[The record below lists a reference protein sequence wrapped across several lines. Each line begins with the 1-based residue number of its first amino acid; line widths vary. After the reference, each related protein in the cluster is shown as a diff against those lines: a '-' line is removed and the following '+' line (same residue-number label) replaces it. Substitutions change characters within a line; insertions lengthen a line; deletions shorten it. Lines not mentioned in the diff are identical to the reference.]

1 MEVIEMPFSAD
12 FLDRLKDANRIDDIM
27 SNYVQIKRA
36 GSVSKCLCPFH
47 SEKTASCTIYP
58 DTQSFYCFGC
68 GAGGDVITFIMKIEN
83 LDYLEA
89 VKMLA
94 ERSGI
99 PLPEDSSRGYDIV
112 RKKQRL
118 YEINREAARFFFNN
132 LRSPNGKVGLKYLI
146 GRGLKPKTIQKYG
159 LGFAENKWT
168 SLKDYMLMK
177 GYHENELVE
186 ASLLG
191 RSQSGRTYD
200 FFKNRVMFPFFDLR
214 GNVIAFGGRTLDPDD
229 TRKYLNSRET
239 MVFKKNKT
247 LFSLNFAKES
257 AVKNNQLLLCEGNM
271 DVISMNQAGFEN
283 TVATCGTAITPEH
296 ARMMSQYCK
305 EVVICYDSDEAG
317 QKASKKAIDLLA
329 EVGLQTR
336 IIKMEGAKDPDEY
349 IKKFGATRFKL
360 LIDKSDN
367 AVEFELNKAKTGLD
381 IENSDIDRIEY
392 IKKSYDILSQVE
404 NDIDREVFIKSF
416 VRRMNIS
423 EETAFRE
430 VESRIKKRQNFGRR
444 KQWQQLYR
452 NTVSPSKD
460 LTPSASAFN
469 KQLKCEEGVLYYLY
483 QNPDQADFISDSLPA
498 ERFVTDV
505 NRRIYSSLLFKIK
518 NDLDFS
524 VSSFNS
530 EFSPDEMGNVAN
542 IFGRSREIPVDKQ
555 VLTDYIN
562 VLNSHNNINQQSVDD
577 MSDDQLLR
585 FTEQMRSEKS
595 K

>member
-1 MEVIEMPFSAD
+1 MEVIEMRLSAD
-12 FLDRLKDANRIDDIM
+12 FMDRLKDANRIDDIM
-27 SNYVQIKRA
+27 ANYVQIKRA

-99 PLPEDSSRGYDIV
+99 PLPEDSSKGDDTV

-146 GRGLKPKTIQKYG
+146 DRGLKPETIQKYG

-177 GYHENELVE
+177 GYYENELVE

-247 LFSLNFAKES
+247 LFSLNFAKDS
-257 AVKNNQLLLCEGNM
+257 AVKKKQLLLCEGNM

-336 IIKMEGAKDPDEY
+336 IIKMDGAKDPDEY

-367 AVEFELNKAKTGLD
+367 AVDFELNKAKTGLD

-392 IKKSYDILSQVE
+392 IKKSYDILSQIE

-416 VRRMNIS
+416 VKRMNIS

-430 VESRIKKRQNFGRR
+430 VENRIRKRQSFDRR

-452 NTVSPSKD
+452 NTVSPSND
-460 LTPSASAFN
+460 STPSASSFN

-483 QNPDQADFISDSLPA
+483 QNPEQADFISDALPA
-498 ERFVTDV
+498 ERFVTDI

-524 VSSFNS
+524 ISSFNS
-530 EFSPDEMGNVAN
+530 EFSPDEMGNIAN
-542 IFGRSREIPVDKQ
+542 IFGRRREIPVDKQ

-562 VLNSHNNINQQSVDD
+562 VLNSHNNINQQPVDE

-595 K
+595 

>member
-367 AVEFELNKAKTGLD
+367 AVDFELNKAKIGLD
-381 IENSDIDRIEY
+381 IVNSDIDRIEY

>member
-99 PLPEDSSRGYDIV
+99 PLPEDSSRGDDTV

-146 GRGLKPKTIQKYG
+146 GRGLKPDTIQKYG

-177 GYHENELVE
+177 GYYENELVE

-296 ARMMSQYCK
+296 ARIMSQYCK

-336 IIKMEGAKDPDEY
+336 IIKMDGAKDPDEY

-392 IKKSYDILSQVE
+392 IKKGYDILSQVE

-483 QNPDQADFISDSLPA
+483 QNPDQADFISDALPA

>member
-1 MEVIEMPFSAD
+1 MEVIKMPFSAD

-99 PLPEDSSRGYDIV
+99 PLPEDSSKGDDTV

-132 LRSPNGKVGLKYLI
+132 LRSPNGKIGLKYLI
-146 GRGLKPKTIQKYG
+146 DRGLKPETIQKYG
-159 LGFAENKWT
+159 IGFAENKWT
-168 SLKDYMLMK
+168 SLKDHMLMK
-177 GYHENELVE
+177 GYYENELVE

-257 AVKNNQLLLCEGNM
+257 AVKKKQLLLCEGNM

-336 IIKMEGAKDPDEY
+336 IIKMDGAKDPDEY

-367 AVEFELNKAKTGLD
+367 AVDFELNKAKIGLD

-392 IKKSYDILSQVE
+392 IKKSYDILSQIE

-416 VRRMNIS
+416 VKRMNIS

-430 VESRIKKRQNFGRR
+430 VENRIRKRQSFDRR
-444 KQWQQLYR
+444 KQWQRLYR
-452 NTVSPSKD
+452 NTVSPSND
-460 LTPSASAFN
+460 STPSASSFN

-483 QNPDQADFISDSLPA
+483 QNPEQADFISDALPA
-498 ERFVTDV
+498 ERFVTDI

-524 VSSFNS
+524 ISSFNS
-530 EFSPDEMGNVAN
+530 EFSPDEMGNIAN
-542 IFGRSREIPVDKQ
+542 IFGRRREIPVDKQ

>member
-1 MEVIEMPFSAD
+1 MEVIKMPFSAD

-99 PLPEDSSRGYDIV
+99 PLPEDSSRGDDTV

-146 GRGLKPKTIQKYG
+146 GRGLKPDTIQKYG

-177 GYHENELVE
+177 GYYENELVE

-296 ARMMSQYCK
+296 ARIMSQYCK

-336 IIKMEGAKDPDEY
+336 IIKMDGAKDPDEY

-392 IKKSYDILSQVE
+392 IKKGYDILSQVE

-585 FTEQMRSEKS
+585 FTEQMRNEKS

>member
-1 MEVIEMPFSAD
+1 MPFSAD

-99 PLPEDSSRGYDIV
+99 PLPEDSSKGDDTV

-146 GRGLKPKTIQKYG
+146 GRGLKPETIQKYG

-177 GYHENELVE
+177 GYYENELVE

-296 ARMMSQYCK
+296 ARIMSQYCK
-305 EVVICYDSDEAG
+305 EVIICYDSDEAG
-317 QKASKKAIDLLA
+317 QKASKKAIDLLS

-336 IIKMEGAKDPDEY
+336 IIKMDGAKDPDEY

-381 IENSDIDRIEY
+381 IENSDTDRIEY

-530 EFSPDEMGNVAN
+530 EFSTDEMGNVAN

>member
-1 MEVIEMPFSAD
+1 MEVIQMPFSAD
-12 FLDRLKDANRIDDIM
+12 FLDRLKDANRIDDVM

-47 SEKTASCTIYP
+47 SEKTASCTIYT

-99 PLPEDSSRGYDIV
+99 PLPEDSFSGDDTV

-132 LRSPNGKVGLKYLI
+132 LRSQNGKVGLKYLI
-146 GRGLKPKTIQKYG
+146 DRGLKPETIQKYG

-168 SLKDYMLMK
+168 SLKDHMLMK
-177 GYHENELVE
+177 GYYENELVE

-200 FFKNRVMFPFFDLR
+200 FFKNRVMFPFFDIR
-214 GNVIAFGGRTLDPDD
+214 GNVIAFGGRTLDPND

-257 AVKNNQLLLCEGNM
+257 AVKERRLLLCEGNM

-283 TVATCGTAITPEH
+283 TVATCGTAITSEH
-296 ARMMSQYCK
+296 ARLMSQYCK

-317 QKASKKAIDLLA
+317 QKASKKAIDLLN
-329 EVGLQTR
+329 EVGLNTR

-360 LIDKSDN
+360 LIDKSEN
-367 AVEFELNKAKTGLD
+367 AVEFEINKAKIGLD
-381 IENSDIDRIEY
+381 IENSDVDRIEY
-392 IKKSYDILSQVE
+392 IKKCYDILSQID

-416 VRRMNIS
+416 VKKMNIS

-430 VESRIKKRQNFGRR
+430 VESRIRKRQSSGRR
-444 KQWQQLYR
+444 KQWRQLYQ
-452 NTVSPSKD
+452 NTV
-460 LTPSASAFN
+460 TPSNETVPAASAFN
-469 KQLKCEEGVLYYLY
+469 KKVKCEEGILHYLY
-483 QNPDQADFISDSLPA
+483 QNPDQADFISGVLPA
-498 ERFVTDV
+498 ESFATDV
-505 NRRIYSSLLFKIK
+505 NRRIYLSLLFKIK
-518 NDLDFS
+518 NDLNFS
-524 VSSFNS
+524 ISSFNS

-542 IFGRSREIPVDKQ
+542 IFGRRREIPVDKQ

-562 VLNSHNNINQQSVDD
+562 VLNSHNNINQQSADE

-585 FTEQMRSEKS
+585 FTEKMRSEKS
-595 K
+595 

>member
-1 MEVIEMPFSAD
+1 MPFPVD
-12 FLDRLKDANRIDDIM
+12 FLERLKDANRIEDIM

-47 SEKTASCTIYP
+47 SEKTASCTIYS

-89 VKMLA
+89 VKLLA

-99 PLPEDSSRGYDIV
+99 PLPEDSSRGDDTI

-132 LRSPNGKVGLKYLI
+132 LRSQQGKVGLKYLI
-146 GRGLKPKTIQKYG
+146 SRGLEPKTIQKYG

-168 SLKDYMLMK
+168 SLKDHMLMK
-177 GYHENELVE
+177 GYYENELVE

-214 GNVIAFGGRTLDPDD
+214 GNVIAFGGRTLDPED

-239 MVFKKNKT
+239 IVFKKNKT

-257 AVKNNQLLLCEGNM
+257 AVKKKQLLLCEGNM

-296 ARMMSQYCK
+296 ARLMSQYCK

-317 QKASKKAIDLLA
+317 QKASKKAIDLLS
-329 EVGLQTR
+329 EVGLNTR

-367 AVEFELNKAKTGLD
+367 AVEFELNKAKVGLD
-381 IENSDIDRIEY
+381 IENSDVDRIEY
-392 IKKSYDILSQVE
+392 IKKCYDIFSLIE
-404 NDIDREVFIKSF
+404 NDIDREVYIKSF
-416 VRRMNIS
+416 VRKMNIS
-423 EETAFRE
+423 EDTAFRE
-430 VESRIKKRQNFGRR
+430 IESRIKKHKNSGLK
-444 KQWQQLYR
+444 KQWRQLYQ
-452 NTVSPSKD
+452 NTVSPAKES
-460 LTPSASAFN
+460 TPSTSAFN
-469 KQLKCEEGVLYYLY
+469 KQVKCEEGVLYYLY
-483 QNPDQADFISDSLPA
+483 QNPDQADFISGALSADS
-498 ERFVTDV
+498 FVTDV

-524 VSSFNS
+524 ISSFNG

-542 IFGRSREIPVDKQ
+542 IIGRRREIPVDKQ

-562 VLNSHNNINQQSVDD
+562 VLNSHNNINQRSFDE
-577 MSDDQLLR
+577 MSDDQLLK
-585 FTEQMRSEKS
+585 FTEQMRSEKT
-595 K
+595 

>member
-1 MEVIEMPFSAD
+1 MPLPVD
-12 FLDRLKDANRIDDIM
+12 FLERLKDTNRIDDVM
-27 SNYVQIKRA
+27 SGYVQIKRA

-47 SEKTASCTIYP
+47 SEKTASCTIYS

-83 LDYLEA
+83 LDYFEA
-89 VKMLA
+89 VKLLA

-99 PLPEDSSRGYDIV
+99 PLPEDSSRGNDIV

-146 GRGLKPKTIQKYG
+146 ERGLKPETIQKYG

-168 SLKDYMLMK
+168 SLKDHMLSK
-177 GYHENELVE
+177 GYFENELVE

-191 RSQSGRTYD
+191 RAQSGRTYD

-214 GNVIAFGGRTLDPDD
+214 GNVIAFGGRTLDPED

-257 AVKNNQLLLCEGNM
+257 SVKEKKLLLCEGNM

-296 ARMMSQYCK
+296 ARLMSQYCK

-329 EVGLQTR
+329 EVGLQTK
-336 IIKMEGAKDPDEY
+336 IINMVGAKDPDEY

-367 AVEFELNKAKTGLD
+367 AVEFEMNKAKIGLD
-381 IENSDIDRIEY
+381 IENSDTDRIEY
-392 IKKSYDILSQVE
+392 IKKCYDILSQVE
-404 NDIDREVFIKSF
+404 NDIDREVYIKSF
-416 VRRMNIS
+416 VKRMNIS
-423 EETAFRE
+423 EDNAFRE
-430 VESRIKKRQNFGRR
+430 VDTLIKKRKNSGRR
-444 KQWQQLYR
+444 KQWRQLYQ
-452 NTVSPSKD
+452 NTASPAKD
-460 LTPSASAFN
+460 ATPVVSAFN
-469 KQLKCEEGVLYYLY
+469 KEVKSEEGILYYLY
-483 QNPDQADFISDSLPA
+483 QNPDQADYISSMLPA
-498 ERFVTDV
+498 ESFVTDV
-505 NRRIYSSLLFKIK
+505 NKRIYLSLLFKIK

-524 VSSFNS
+524 LSSFGS

-542 IFGRSREIPVDKQ
+542 AIGRRREIPVDKQ
-555 VLTDYIN
+555 VLKDYIN
-562 VLNSHNNINQQSVDD
+562 VLNSHNNINQQSDD
-577 MSDDQLLR
+577 DTSDVELR
-585 FTEQMRSEKS
+585 KFTEKMRNEKS
-595 K
+595 

>member
-1 MEVIEMPFSAD
+1 MPFSAD
-12 FLDRLKDANRIDDIM
+12 FLERLKDANRIDDIM
-27 SNYVQIKRA
+27 SDYVQIKRA

-47 SEKTASCTIYP
+47 SEKTASCTIYT

-83 LDYLEA
+83 LDYYEA

-99 PLPEDSSRGYDIV
+99 PLPEDSSRGDDTV

-118 YEINREAARFFFNN
+118 YEINRETARFFFNN
-132 LRSPNGKVGLKYLI
+132 LRSPQGKVGLKYLI
-146 GRGLKPKTIQKYG
+146 DRGLKPETIQKYG

-168 SLKDYMLMK
+168 SLKDHMLTK
-177 GYHENELVE
+177 GYYENELVE

-191 RSQSGRTYD
+191 RSQNGRTYD

-229 TRKYLNSRET
+229 SRKYLNSRET
-239 MVFKKNKT
+239 IVFKKNRT

-257 AVKNNQLLLCEGNM
+257 ASKKKQLLLCEGNM

-283 TVATCGTAITPEH
+283 TVATCGTAITSDH
-296 ARMMSQYCK
+296 ARLMSQYCK

-317 QKASKKAIDLLA
+317 QKASKKAIDLLS
-329 EVGLQTR
+329 EVGLNTR

-367 AVEFELNKAKTGLD
+367 AVEFELNKAKIGLD
-381 IENSDIDRIEY
+381 IENSDVDRIEY
-392 IKKSYDILSQVE
+392 IKKCYDILSQIE
-404 NDIDREVFIKSF
+404 NNIDREIYIKSF
-416 VRRMNIS
+416 VKRMNIS

-430 VESRIKKRQNFGRR
+430 IETIIKRR
-444 KQWQQLYR
+444 KYSGRKKQWRQLYQ
-452 NTVSPSKD
+452 NTISPAKGE
-460 LTPSASAFN
+460 TNPTASVFT
-469 KQLKCEEGVLYYLY
+469 KEVKCEEGILYYLY
-483 QNPDQADFISDSLPA
+483 QNPDQADSISKDLPA
-498 ERFVTDV
+498 ESFVTDI

-524 VSSFNS
+524 LSSFNS
-530 EFSPDEMGNVAN
+530 EFSADEMGNVAN
-542 IFGRSREIPVDKQ
+542 IIGRRREIPVDKQ

-562 VLNSHNNINQQSVDD
+562 VLNSHNNISQHSADE
-577 MSDDQLLR
+577 MSDDQLIR
-585 FTEQMRSEKS
+585 FTEKMRNEKT
-595 K
+595 

>member
-99 PLPEDSSRGYDIV
+99 PLPEDSSKGDDTV

-146 GRGLKPKTIQKYG
+146 GRGLKPETIQKYG

-336 IIKMEGAKDPDEY
+336 IIKMDGAKDPDEY

-367 AVEFELNKAKTGLD
+367 AVDFELNKAKTGLD
-381 IENSDIDRIEY
+381 IENSDTDRIEY

-483 QNPDQADFISDSLPA
+483 QNPDQADFISDSLPD

>member
-1 MEVIEMPFSAD
+1 MPLPVD
-12 FLDRLKDANRIDDIM
+12 FLDRLRDANRIDDIM

-36 GSVSKCLCPFH
+36 GSISKCLCPFH
-47 SEKTASCTIYP
+47 SEKTASCTIYS

-68 GAGGDVITFIMKIEN
+68 GAGGDVINFIMKIEN
-83 LDYLEA
+83 LDYYEA
-89 VKMLA
+89 VKFLA

-99 PLPEDSSRGYDIV
+99 PLPEDSSRGDDTV

-118 YEINREAARFFFNN
+118 YEMNREAARFFFEN
-132 LRSPNGKVGLKYLI
+132 LRSPNGKIGLKYLI
-146 GRGLKPKTIQKYG
+146 ERGLKPETIQKYG

-168 SLKDYMLMK
+168 SLKDHMLMK
-177 GYHENELVE
+177 GYYENELVD

-191 RSQSGRTYD
+191 RSKSGRTYD
-200 FFKNRVMFPFFDLR
+200 FFKNRVMFPFIDLR
-214 GNVIAFGGRTLDPDD
+214 GNVIAFGGRTLDPEG
-229 TRKYLNSRET
+229 TIKYLNSRET
-239 MVFKKNKT
+239 IVFKKNKT

-257 AVKNNQLLLCEGNM
+257 AIKEKRLLLCEGNM

-283 TVATCGTAITPEH
+283 TVATCGTSITPDH
-296 ARMMSQYCK
+296 ARLMSQYCK
-305 EVVICYDSDEAG
+305 EVVICYDSDQAG

-367 AVEFELNKAKTGLD
+367 AVEFELNKAKDGLD

-392 IKKSYDILSQVE
+392 IKKCYDIFSQIE
-404 NDIDREVFIKSF
+404 NDIDREVFLKSF

-430 VESRIKKRQNFGRR
+430 VESRIKKRQSFDKRNRWR
-444 KQWQQLYR
+444 QLYH
-452 NTVSPSKD
+452 NTASPEKNA
-460 LTPSASAFN
+460 TPVASAFN
-469 KQLKCEEGVLYYLY
+469 KQVKCEEGILYYLY
-483 QNPDQADFISDSLPA
+483 QNPDQADYISSILPSDS
-498 ERFVTDV
+498 FVTDV
-505 NRRIYSSLLFKIK
+505 NKRIYSSLLFKIK

-524 VSSFNS
+524 VSSFNG

-542 IFGRSREIPVDKQ
+542 VIGRSREIPVDKQ

-562 VLNSHNNINQQSVDD
+562 VLNSHNNINQQSADN
-577 MSDDQLLR
+577 MSDDELLK
-585 FTEQMRSEKS
+585 FTEHLRNQKS
-595 K
+595 

>member
-1 MEVIEMPFSAD
+1 MEVIEMRLSAD
-12 FLDRLKDANRIDDIM
+12 FMDRLKDANRIDDIM

-99 PLPEDSSRGYDIV
+99 PLPEDSSKGDDTV

-146 GRGLKPKTIQKYG
+146 DRGLKPETIQKYG

-177 GYHENELVE
+177 GYYENELVE

-247 LFSLNFAKES
+247 LFSLNFAKDS
-257 AVKNNQLLLCEGNM
+257 AVKKKQLLLCEGNM

-336 IIKMEGAKDPDEY
+336 IIKMDGAKDPDEY

-367 AVEFELNKAKTGLD
+367 AVDFELNKAKTGLD
-381 IENSDIDRIEY
+381 IENSDVDRIEY
-392 IKKSYDILSQVE
+392 IKKSYDILSQIE

-416 VRRMNIS
+416 VKRMNIS

-430 VESRIKKRQNFGRR
+430 VENRIRKRQSFDRR
-444 KQWQQLYR
+444 KQWQRLYR
-452 NTVSPSKD
+452 NTVSPSND
-460 LTPSASAFN
+460 STPSASSFN

-483 QNPDQADFISDSLPA
+483 QNPEQADFISDALPA
-498 ERFVTDV
+498 ERFVTDI

-524 VSSFNS
+524 ISSFNS
-530 EFSPDEMGNVAN
+530 EFSPDEMGNIAN
-542 IFGRSREIPVDKQ
+542 IFGRRREIPVDKQ

-562 VLNSHNNINQQSVDD
+562 VLNSHNNINQQPVDE

-595 K
+595 

>member
-1 MEVIEMPFSAD
+1 MEVIEMRLSAD
-12 FLDRLKDANRIDDIM
+12 FMDRLKDANRIDDIM

-99 PLPEDSSRGYDIV
+99 PLPEDSSKGDDTV

-146 GRGLKPKTIQKYG
+146 DRGLKPETIQKYG

-177 GYHENELVE
+177 GYYENELVE

-247 LFSLNFAKES
+247 LFSLNFAKDS
-257 AVKNNQLLLCEGNM
+257 AVKKKQLLLCEGNM

-305 EVVICYDSDEAG
+305 EVVICYDSDQAG

-336 IIKMEGAKDPDEY
+336 IIKMDGAKDPDEY

-367 AVEFELNKAKTGLD
+367 AVDFELNKAKTGLD

-392 IKKSYDILSQVE
+392 IKKSYDILSQIE

-416 VRRMNIS
+416 VKRMNIS

-430 VESRIKKRQNFGRR
+430 VENRIRKRQSFDRR
-444 KQWQQLYR
+444 KQWQRLYR
-452 NTVSPSKD
+452 NTVSPSND
-460 LTPSASAFN
+460 STPSASSFN

-483 QNPDQADFISDSLPA
+483 QNPEQADFISDALPA
-498 ERFVTDV
+498 ERFVTDI

-524 VSSFNS
+524 ISSFNS
-530 EFSPDEMGNVAN
+530 EFSPDEMGNIAN
-542 IFGRSREIPVDKQ
+542 IFGRRREIPVDKQ

-562 VLNSHNNINQQSVDD
+562 VLNSHNNINQQSVDE

-585 FTEQMRSEKS
+585 FTEQMRSKKS
-595 K
+595 

>member
-1 MEVIEMPFSAD
+1 MPFPVD
-12 FLDRLKDANRIDDIM
+12 FLERLKDANRIEDIM

-47 SEKTASCTIYP
+47 SEKTASCTIYS

-83 LDYLEA
+83 LDYFEA

-99 PLPEDSSRGYDIV
+99 PLPEDSSRGDDTV
-112 RKKQRL
+112 RKKQKL
-118 YEINREAARFFFNN
+118 YEMNREAARFFFNN
-132 LRSPNGKVGLKYLI
+132 LRSPQGRVGLKYLI
-146 GRGLKPKTIQKYG
+146 NRGLKPETIQKYG

-168 SLKDYMLMK
+168 SLKEHMLTK
-177 GYHENELVE
+177 GFLENELVE

-229 TRKYLNSRET
+229 NRKYLNSRET
-239 MVFKKNKT
+239 IVFKKNKT

-257 AVKNNQLLLCEGNM
+257 ALKKKQLLLCEGNM

-283 TVATCGTAITPEH
+283 TVATCGTAITQEH
-296 ARMMSQYCK
+296 ARLMSQYCK
-305 EVVICYDSDEAG
+305 EVVICYDSDAAG
-317 QKASKKAIDLLA
+317 QKASKKAIDLLS
-329 EVGLQTR
+329 EVGLQTK

-360 LIDKSDN
+360 LIDKSDS
-367 AVEFELNKAKTGLD
+367 AVEFELNKAKAGLD

-392 IKKSYDILSQVE
+392 IKKCYDIFSQIE
-404 NDIDREVFIKSF
+404 NDIDREVFIKSY
-416 VRRMNIS
+416 VKRMNIS
-423 EETAFRE
+423 EDNAFRE
-430 VESRIKKRQNFGRR
+430 VESRIKMRQSSGRR
-444 KQWQQLYR
+444 KQWRQLYQ
-452 NTVSPSKD
+452 NTVSPAMD
-460 LTPSASAFN
+460 LTPASTAFN
-469 KQLKCEEGVLYYLY
+469 KEVKCEEGVLYYLY
-483 QNPDQADFISDSLPA
+483 QNPDEADFISRILPA
-498 ERFVTDV
+498 ESFVTDI
-505 NRRIYSSLLFKIK
+505 NRRIYLSLLFKIK

-542 IFGRSREIPVDKQ
+542 IIGRRREIPVDKQ

-562 VLNSHNNINQQSVDD
+562 VLNSHNNINQQSANE
-577 MSDDQLLR
+577 MSDDQLLK
-585 FTEQMRSEKS
+585 FTEKMRNEKS
-595 K
+595 

>member
-1 MEVIEMPFSAD
+1 MEVIEMRLSAD
-12 FLDRLKDANRIDDIM
+12 FMDRLKDANRIDDIM

-99 PLPEDSSRGYDIV
+99 PLPEDSSKGDDTV

-146 GRGLKPKTIQKYG
+146 DRGLKPETIQKYG

-177 GYHENELVE
+177 GYYENELVE

-247 LFSLNFAKES
+247 LFSLNFAKDS
-257 AVKNNQLLLCEGNM
+257 AVKKKQLLLCEGNM

-336 IIKMEGAKDPDEY
+336 IIKMDGAKDPDEY

-367 AVEFELNKAKTGLD
+367 AVDFELNKAKIGLD

-392 IKKSYDILSQVE
+392 IKKSYDILSQIE
-404 NDIDREVFIKSF
+404 NDINREVFIKSF
-416 VRRMNIS
+416 VKRMNIS

-430 VESRIKKRQNFGRR
+430 VENRIRKRQSFGRR

-452 NTVSPSKD
+452 NTVSPSND
-460 LTPSASAFN
+460 STPLASSFN

-483 QNPDQADFISDSLPA
+483 QNPEQADFISDALPA
-498 ERFVTDV
+498 ERFITDI

-524 VSSFNS
+524 ISSFNS
-530 EFSPDEMGNVAN
+530 EFSPDEMGNIAN
-542 IFGRSREIPVDKQ
+542 IFGRRREIPVDKQ

-562 VLNSHNNINQQSVDD
+562 VLNSHNNINQQSVDE

-585 FTEQMRSEKS
+585 FTEQMRSKKS
-595 K
+595 

>member
-1 MEVIEMPFSAD
+1 MPFSAD
-12 FLDRLKDANRIDDIM
+12 FLDRLKDANRIDDVM

-47 SEKTASCTIYP
+47 SEKTASCTIYT

-99 PLPEDSSRGYDIV
+99 PLPEDSSRGDDTV

-146 GRGLKPKTIQKYG
+146 DRGLKPETIQKYG

-168 SLKDYMLMK
+168 SLKDHMLMK
-177 GYHENELVE
+177 GYYENELVE

-214 GNVIAFGGRTLDPDD
+214 GNVIAFGGRTLDPND

-257 AVKNNQLLLCEGNM
+257 AVKERRLLLCEGNM

-283 TVATCGTAITPEH
+283 TVATCGTAITSEH

-305 EVVICYDSDEAG
+305 EVIICYDSDEAG
-317 QKASKKAIDLLA
+317 QKASKKAIDLLS
-329 EVGLQTR
+329 EVGLNTR

-367 AVEFELNKAKTGLD
+367 AVEFELNKAKSGLD
-381 IENSDIDRIEY
+381 IENSDVDRIEY
-392 IKKSYDILSQVE
+392 IKKCYDIFAQIE
-404 NDIDREVFIKSF
+404 NDIDREVFVKSF
-416 VRRMNIS
+416 VKRMNIS

-430 VESRIKKRQNFGRR
+430 VESRIKKRKSFDRR
-444 KQWQQLYR
+444 KQWQQLYK
-452 NTVSPSKD
+452 NTVTPAKD
-460 LTPSASAFN
+460 LTPAASAFN
-469 KQLKCEEGVLYYLY
+469 KQLKCEEGILYYLY
-483 QNPDQADFISDSLPA
+483 QNPNQADFISGVLPVESFA
-498 ERFVTDV
+498 TDV

-524 VSSFNS
+524 ISSFNS

-542 IFGRSREIPVDKQ
+542 IFGKRREIPVDKQ

-562 VLNSHNNINQQSVDD
+562 VLNSHNNINQQPADE
-577 MSDDQLLR
+577 MSDDQLLK
-585 FTEQMRSEKS
+585 FTEQMRSKKS
-595 K
+595 

>member
-1 MEVIEMPFSAD
+1 MRLSAD
-12 FLDRLKDANRIDDIM
+12 FMDRLKDANRIDDIM

-99 PLPEDSSRGYDIV
+99 PLPEDSSKGDDTV

-146 GRGLKPKTIQKYG
+146 DRGLKPETIQKYG

-177 GYHENELVE
+177 GYYENELVE

-247 LFSLNFAKES
+247 LFSLNFAKDS
-257 AVKNNQLLLCEGNM
+257 AVKKKQLLLCEGNM

-305 EVVICYDSDEAG
+305 EVVICYDSDQAG

-336 IIKMEGAKDPDEY
+336 IIKMDGAKDPDEY

-367 AVEFELNKAKTGLD
+367 AVDFELNKAKTGLD

-392 IKKSYDILSQVE
+392 IKKSYDILSQIE

-416 VRRMNIS
+416 VKRMNIS

-430 VESRIKKRQNFGRR
+430 VENRIRKRQSFDRR
-444 KQWQQLYR
+444 KQWQRLYR
-452 NTVSPSKD
+452 NTVSPSND
-460 LTPSASAFN
+460 STPSASSFN

-483 QNPDQADFISDSLPA
+483 QNPEQADFISDALPA
-498 ERFVTDV
+498 ERFVTDI

-524 VSSFNS
+524 ISSFNS
-530 EFSPDEMGNVAN
+530 EFSPDEMGNIAN
-542 IFGRSREIPVDKQ
+542 IFGRRREIPVDKQ

-562 VLNSHNNINQQSVDD
+562 VLNSHNNINQQSVDE

-585 FTEQMRSEKS
+585 FTEQMRSKKS
-595 K
+595 

>member
-1 MEVIEMPFSAD
+1 MPFPAD
-12 FLDRLKDANRIDDIM
+12 FLERLKDANRIDDIM
-27 SNYVQIKRA
+27 SDYVQIKRA

-47 SEKTASCTIYP
+47 SEKTASCTIYT

-83 LDYLEA
+83 LDYYEA
-89 VKMLA
+89 IKLLA

-99 PLPEDSSRGYDIV
+99 PLPEDSSRGDDTV

-118 YEINREAARFFFNN
+118 YEMNREAARFFFNN
-132 LRSPNGKVGLKYLI
+132 LRSPQGKIGLKYLI
-146 GRGLKPKTIQKYG
+146 DRGLKPETIQKYG

-168 SLKDYMLMK
+168 SLKDHMLMK
-177 GYHENELVE
+177 GYYENELVE

-214 GNVIAFGGRTLDPDD
+214 GNVIAFGGRTLDPED

-239 MVFKKNKT
+239 IVFKKNRT

-257 AVKNNQLLLCEGNM
+257 ASKKRQLLLCEGNM

-283 TVATCGTAITPEH
+283 TVATCGTAITSEH
-296 ARMMSQYCK
+296 ARLMSQYCK

-317 QKASKKAIDLLA
+317 QKASKKAIDLLS
-329 EVGLQTR
+329 EVGLNTR

-367 AVEFELNKAKTGLD
+367 AVEFELNKAKIGLD
-381 IENSDIDRIEY
+381 IENSDVDRIEY
-392 IKKSYDILSQVE
+392 IKKCYDILSQVE
-404 NDIDREVFIKSF
+404 NDIDREVYIKSF
-416 VRRMNIS
+416 VKRLNIS

-430 VESRIKKRQNFGRR
+430 VDTIIKKRKYSGRR
-444 KQWQQLYR
+444 KQWRQLYQ
-452 NTVSPSKD
+452 NTVSPAKVET
-460 LTPSASAFN
+460 TPAASAFN
-469 KQLKCEEGVLYYLY
+469 KEVKCEEGILYYLY
-483 QNPDQADFISDSLPA
+483 QNPDQADFISGVLPA
-498 ERFVTDV
+498 ENFVTDV
-505 NRRIYSSLLFKIK
+505 NRRIYLSLLFKIK

-524 VSSFNS
+524 LSSFNS
-530 EFSPDEMGNVAN
+530 EFSADEMGNVAN
-542 IFGRSREIPVDKQ
+542 IIGRRREIPVDKQ

-562 VLNSHNNINQQSVDD
+562 VLNSHNNINQQSAGE

-585 FTEQMRSEKS
+585 FTEKMRNEKT
-595 K
+595 

>member
-1 MEVIEMPFSAD
+1 MEVIKMPFSAD

-99 PLPEDSSRGYDIV
+99 PLPEDSSRGDDTV

-146 GRGLKPKTIQKYG
+146 GRGLKPDTIQKYG

-177 GYHENELVE
+177 GYYENELVE

-296 ARMMSQYCK
+296 ARIMSQYCK
-305 EVVICYDSDEAG
+305 EVVICYDSDE
-317 QKASKKAIDLLA
+317 ASKKAIDLLA

-336 IIKMEGAKDPDEY
+336 IIKMDGAKDPDEY

-392 IKKSYDILSQVE
+392 IKKGYDILSQVE

-585 FTEQMRSEKS
+585 FTEQMRNEKS

>member
-1 MEVIEMPFSAD
+1 MPFSAD
-12 FLDRLKDANRIDDIM
+12 FLERLKDANRIDDIM
-27 SNYVQIKRA
+27 SDYVQIKRA

-47 SEKTASCTIYP
+47 SEKTASCTIYT

-83 LDYLEA
+83 LDYYEA

-99 PLPEDSSRGYDIV
+99 PLPEDSSRGDDTV

-132 LRSPNGKVGLKYLI
+132 LRSPQGKVGLKYLI
-146 GRGLKPKTIQKYG
+146 DRGLKPETIQKYG

-168 SLKDYMLMK
+168 SLKDHMLTK
-177 GYHENELVE
+177 GYYENELVE

-191 RSQSGRTYD
+191 RSQNGRTYD

-229 TRKYLNSRET
+229 SRKYLNSRET
-239 MVFKKNKT
+239 IVFKKNRT

-257 AVKNNQLLLCEGNM
+257 ASKKKQLLLCEGNM

-283 TVATCGTAITPEH
+283 TVATCGTAITSDH
-296 ARMMSQYCK
+296 ARLMSQYCK

-317 QKASKKAIDLLA
+317 QKASKKAIDLLS
-329 EVGLQTR
+329 EVGLNTR

-367 AVEFELNKAKTGLD
+367 AVEFELNKAKIGLD
-381 IENSDIDRIEY
+381 IENSDVDRIEY
-392 IKKSYDILSQVE
+392 IKKCYDILSQIE
-404 NDIDREVFIKSF
+404 NNIDREIYIKSF
-416 VRRMNIS
+416 VKRMNIS

-430 VESRIKKRQNFGRR
+430 IETIIKRR
-444 KQWQQLYR
+444 KYSGRKKQWRQLYQ
-452 NTVSPSKD
+452 NTISPAKGK
-460 LTPSASAFN
+460 TNPTASVFT
-469 KQLKCEEGVLYYLY
+469 KEVKCEEGILYYLY
-483 QNPDQADFISDSLPA
+483 QNPDQADSISKDLPA
-498 ERFVTDV
+498 ESFVTDV

-524 VSSFNS
+524 LSSFNS
-530 EFSPDEMGNVAN
+530 EFSADEMGNVAN
-542 IFGRSREIPVDKQ
+542 IIGRRREIPVDKQ

-562 VLNSHNNINQQSVDD
+562 VLNSHNNISQHSADE
-577 MSDDQLLR
+577 MSDDQLIR
-585 FTEQMRSEKS
+585 FTEKMRNEKT
-595 K
+595 

>member
-1 MEVIEMPFSAD
+1 MEVIKMPFSAD

-99 PLPEDSSRGYDIV
+99 PLPEDSSRGDDTV

-146 GRGLKPKTIQKYG
+146 GRGLKPETIQKYG

-177 GYHENELVE
+177 GYYENELVE

-296 ARMMSQYCK
+296 ARIMSQYCK

-336 IIKMEGAKDPDEY
+336 IIKMDGAKDPDEY

-483 QNPDQADFISDSLPA
+483 QNPDQADFISDALPA

>member
-27 SNYVQIKRA
+27 SNYVQIKRT

-99 PLPEDSSRGYDIV
+99 PLPEDSSRGDDTV

-146 GRGLKPKTIQKYG
+146 GRGLKPETIQKYG

-257 AVKNNQLLLCEGNM
+257 AVKKKQLLLCEGNM

-296 ARMMSQYCK
+296 ARIMSQYCK

-336 IIKMEGAKDPDEY
+336 IIKMDGAKDPDEY

-416 VRRMNIS
+416 VRQMNIS

-483 QNPDQADFISDSLPA
+483 QNPEQADFVSDALPA

>member
-1 MEVIEMPFSAD
+1 MPFPSD
-12 FLDRLKDANRIDDIM
+12 FLERLKDANRIDDIM
-27 SNYVQIKRA
+27 SNYVQLKRA

-47 SEKTASCTIYP
+47 SEKTASCTIYT

-83 LDYLEA
+83 LDYYEA

-99 PLPEDSSRGYDIV
+99 PLPEDSSRGDDTV

-132 LRSPNGKVGLKYLI
+132 IRSPQGKVGLKYLVD
-146 GRGLKPKTIQKYG
+146 RGLKPETIQKYG

-168 SLKDYMLMK
+168 SLKDHMLAK
-177 GYHENELVE
+177 GYMENELVD

-229 TRKYLNSRET
+229 SRKYLNSRET
-239 MVFKKNKT
+239 IVFKKNRT

-257 AVKNNQLLLCEGNM
+257 ASKKKQLLLCEGNM

-283 TVATCGTAITPEH
+283 TVATCGTAITSEH
-296 ARMMSQYCK
+296 ARLMSQYCK

-317 QKASKKAIDLLA
+317 QKASKKAIDLLS
-329 EVGLQTR
+329 EVGLNTR

-367 AVEFELNKAKTGLD
+367 AVEFELNKAKSGLD
-381 IENSDIDRIEY
+381 IENSDVDRIEY
-392 IKKSYDILSQVE
+392 IKKCYDILSQVE
-404 NDIDREVFIKSF
+404 NDIDREIYIKSF
-416 VRRMNIS
+416 VKRMNIS
-423 EETAFRE
+423 EDTAFRE
-430 VESRIKKRQNFGRR
+430 VETIIKRR
-444 KQWQQLYR
+444 KYSGRKKQWRQLYQ
-452 NTVSPSKD
+452 NTISPEKGK
-460 LTPSASAFN
+460 TNPTASVFN
-469 KQLKCEEGVLYYLY
+469 KEVKCEEGILYYLY
-483 QNPDQADFISDSLPA
+483 QNPEQANFISNALPA
-498 ERFVTDV
+498 ENFVTDI

-524 VSSFNS
+524 LSSFNS
-530 EFSPDEMGNVAN
+530 EFSADEMGNVAN
-542 IFGRSREIPVDKQ
+542 IIGRRREIPVDKQ

-562 VLNSHNNINQQSVDD
+562 VLNSHNNINQNSADE

-585 FTEQMRSEKS
+585 FTEKLRNEKT
-595 K
+595 

>member
-1 MEVIEMPFSAD
+1 MPFPAD
-12 FLDRLKDANRIDDIM
+12 FLERLKDANRIDDIM
-27 SNYVQIKRA
+27 SDYVQIKRA

-47 SEKTASCTIYP
+47 SEKTASCTIYT
-58 DTQSFYCFGC
+58 DTQSFYCFCC

-83 LDYLEA
+83 LDYYEA
-89 VKMLA
+89 IKLLA

-99 PLPEDSSRGYDIV
+99 PLPEDSSRGDDTV

-118 YEINREAARFFFNN
+118 YEMNREAARFFFNN
-132 LRSPNGKVGLKYLI
+132 LRSPQGKIGLKYLI
-146 GRGLKPKTIQKYG
+146 DRGLKPETIQKYG

-168 SLKDYMLMK
+168 SLKDHMLMK
-177 GYHENELVE
+177 GYYENELVE

-214 GNVIAFGGRTLDPDD
+214 GNVIAFGGRTLDPED

-239 MVFKKNKT
+239 IVFKKNRT

-257 AVKNNQLLLCEGNM
+257 ASKKRQLLLCEGNM

-283 TVATCGTAITPEH
+283 TVATCGTAITSEH
-296 ARMMSQYCK
+296 ARLMSQYCK

-317 QKASKKAIDLLA
+317 QKASKKAIDLLS
-329 EVGLQTR
+329 EVGLNTR

-367 AVEFELNKAKTGLD
+367 AVEFELNKAKIGLD
-381 IENSDIDRIEY
+381 IENSDVDRIEY
-392 IKKSYDILSQVE
+392 IKKCYDILSQVE
-404 NDIDREVFIKSF
+404 NDIDREVYIKSF
-416 VRRMNIS
+416 VKRLNIS

-430 VESRIKKRQNFGRR
+430 VDTIIKKRKYSGRR
-444 KQWQQLYR
+444 KQWRQLYQ
-452 NTVSPSKD
+452 NTVSPAKVET
-460 LTPSASAFN
+460 TPAASAFN
-469 KQLKCEEGVLYYLY
+469 KEVKCEEGILYYLY
-483 QNPDQADFISDSLPA
+483 QNPDQADFISGVLPA
-498 ERFVTDV
+498 ENFVTDV
-505 NRRIYSSLLFKIK
+505 NRRIYLSLLFKIK

-524 VSSFNS
+524 LSSFNS
-530 EFSPDEMGNVAN
+530 EFSADEMGNVAN
-542 IFGRSREIPVDKQ
+542 IIGRRREIPVDKQ

-562 VLNSHNNINQQSVDD
+562 VLNSHNNINQQSAGE

-585 FTEQMRSEKS
+585 FTEKMRNEKT
-595 K
+595 

>member
-1 MEVIEMPFSAD
+1 MEVIEMRLSAD
-12 FLDRLKDANRIDDIM
+12 FMDRLKDANRIDDIM

-99 PLPEDSSRGYDIV
+99 PLPEDSSKGDDTV

-146 GRGLKPKTIQKYG
+146 DRGLKPETIQKYG

-168 SLKDYMLMK
+168 SLKDHMLMK
-177 GYHENELVE
+177 GYYENELVE

-247 LFSLNFAKES
+247 LFSLNFAKDS
-257 AVKNNQLLLCEGNM
+257 AVKKKQLLLCEGNM

-336 IIKMEGAKDPDEY
+336 IIKMDGAKDPDEY

-367 AVEFELNKAKTGLD
+367 AVDFELNKAKTGLD

-392 IKKSYDILSQVE
+392 IKKSYDILSQIE

-416 VRRMNIS
+416 VKRMNIS

-430 VESRIKKRQNFGRR
+430 VENRIRKRQSFDRR
-444 KQWQQLYR
+444 KQWQRLYR
-452 NTVSPSKD
+452 NTVSPSNNS
-460 LTPSASAFN
+460 TPSASSFN

-483 QNPDQADFISDSLPA
+483 QNPDQADFVSDALPV
-498 ERFVTDV
+498 ERFVTDI

-524 VSSFNS
+524 ISSFNS
-530 EFSPDEMGNVAN
+530 EFSPDEMGNIAN
-542 IFGRSREIPVDKQ
+542 IFGRRREIPVDKQ

-562 VLNSHNNINQQSVDD
+562 VLNSHNNINQQSINE

-595 K
+595 

>member
-1 MEVIEMPFSAD
+1 MPFPVD
-12 FLDRLKDANRIDDIM
+12 FLERLKDANRIEDIM

-47 SEKTASCTIYP
+47 SEKTASCTIYS

-83 LDYLEA
+83 LDYFEA

-99 PLPEDSSRGYDIV
+99 PLPEDSSRGDDTV

-118 YEINREAARFFFNN
+118 YEMNREAARFFFNN
-132 LRSPNGKVGLKYLI
+132 LRSPQGRVGLKYLI
-146 GRGLKPKTIQKYG
+146 NRGLKPETIQKYG

-168 SLKDYMLMK
+168 SLKEHMLTK
-177 GYHENELVE
+177 GFLENELVE

-229 TRKYLNSRET
+229 NRKYLNSRET
-239 MVFKKNKT
+239 IVFKKNKT

-257 AVKNNQLLLCEGNM
+257 ALKKKQLLLCEGNM

-283 TVATCGTAITPEH
+283 TVATCGTAITQEH
-296 ARMMSQYCK
+296 ARLMSQYCK
-305 EVVICYDSDEAG
+305 EVVICYDSDAAG
-317 QKASKKAIDLLA
+317 QKASKKAIDLLS
-329 EVGLQTR
+329 EVGLQTK

-360 LIDKSDN
+360 LIDKSDS
-367 AVEFELNKAKTGLD
+367 AVEFELNKAKAGLD

-392 IKKSYDILSQVE
+392 IKKCYDIFSQIE
-404 NDIDREVFIKSF
+404 NDIDREVFIKSY
-416 VRRMNIS
+416 VKRMNIS
-423 EETAFRE
+423 EDNAFRE
-430 VESRIKKRQNFGRR
+430 VESRIKRRQSSGRR
-444 KQWQQLYR
+444 KQWRQLYQ
-452 NTVSPSKD
+452 NTVSPAMD
-460 LTPSASAFN
+460 LTPVSTAFN
-469 KQLKCEEGVLYYLY
+469 KEVKCEEGVLYYLY
-483 QNPDQADFISDSLPA
+483 QNPDEADFISRILPA
-498 ERFVTDV
+498 ESFVTDI
-505 NRRIYSSLLFKIK
+505 NRRIYLSLLFKIK

-542 IFGRSREIPVDKQ
+542 IIGRRREIPVDKQ

-562 VLNSHNNINQQSVDD
+562 VLNSHNNINQQSANE
-577 MSDDQLLR
+577 MSDDQLLK
-585 FTEQMRSEKS
+585 FTEKMRNEKS
-595 K
+595 

>member
-1 MEVIEMPFSAD
+1 MEVMQMPFSAD
-12 FLDRLKDANRIDDIM
+12 FLDRLKDANRIDDVM

-47 SEKTASCTIYP
+47 SEKTASCTIYT

-99 PLPEDSSRGYDIV
+99 PLPEDSSRGDDTV

-146 GRGLKPKTIQKYG
+146 DRGLKPETIQKYG

-168 SLKDYMLMK
+168 SLKDHMLMK
-177 GYHENELVE
+177 GYYENELVE

-214 GNVIAFGGRTLDPDD
+214 GNVIAFGGRTLDPND

-257 AVKNNQLLLCEGNM
+257 AVKERRLLLCEGNM

-283 TVATCGTAITPEH
+283 TVATCGTAITSEH

-305 EVVICYDSDEAG
+305 EVIICYDSDEAG

-329 EVGLQTR
+329 EVGLNTR

-367 AVEFELNKAKTGLD
+367 AVEFELNKAKSGLD
-381 IENSDIDRIEY
+381 IENSDVDRIEY
-392 IKKSYDILSQVE
+392 IKKCYDIFAQIE
-404 NDIDREVFIKSF
+404 NDIDREVFVKSF
-416 VRRMNIS
+416 VKRMNIS

-430 VESRIKKRQNFGRR
+430 VESRIRKRKSFDRR
-444 KQWQQLYR
+444 KQWQQLYK
-452 NTVSPSKD
+452 NTVTPAKD
-460 LTPSASAFN
+460 LTPAASAFN
-469 KQLKCEEGVLYYLY
+469 KQLKCEEGILYYLY
-483 QNPDQADFISDSLPA
+483 QNPNQADFISGVLPVESFA
-498 ERFVTDV
+498 TDV

-524 VSSFNS
+524 ISSFNS

-542 IFGRSREIPVDKQ
+542 IFGRRREIPVDKQ

-562 VLNSHNNINQQSVDD
+562 VLNSHNNINQQPADE
-577 MSDDQLLR
+577 MSDDQLLK
-585 FTEQMRSEKS
+585 FTEQMRSKKS
-595 K
+595 

>member
-1 MEVIEMPFSAD
+1 MPFPVD

-47 SEKTASCTIYP
+47 SEKTASCTIYS

-83 LDYLEA
+83 LDYFEA
-89 VKMLA
+89 IKLLA

-99 PLPEDSSRGYDIV
+99 PLPEDSSRGDDVV

-118 YEINREAARFFFNN
+118 YEINREAARFFFEN
-132 LRSPNGKVGLKYLI
+132 LRSANGKVGLKYLI
-146 GRGLKPKTIQKYG
+146 DRGLKPETIQKYG

-168 SLKDYMLMK
+168 SLKDHMLMK

-214 GNVIAFGGRTLDPDD
+214 GNVIAFGGRTLDPED

-257 AVKNNQLLLCEGNM
+257 AVKERQLLLCEGNM

-296 ARMMSQYCK
+296 ARLMSQYCK
-305 EVVICYDSDEAG
+305 EVVICYDSDQAG

-329 EVGLQTR
+329 EVGLQTK
-336 IIKMEGAKDPDEY
+336 IIKMKGAKDPDEY

-367 AVEFELNKAKTGLD
+367 AVEFELNKAKDGLD

-392 IKKSYDILSQVE
+392 IKKCYDIFSQIE
-404 NDIDREVFIKSF
+404 GDIDREVFLKSF
-416 VRRMNIS
+416 VRKMNIS
-423 EETAFRE
+423 EDIALRE
-430 VESRIKKRQNFGRR
+430 VESRIKKRQNLGRR
-444 KQWQQLYR
+444 KQWRQLYQ
-452 NTVSPSKD
+452 NTVSPGKD
-460 LTPSASAFN
+460 PTPATSAFN
-469 KQLKCEEGVLYYLY
+469 KQVKCEEGILYYIY
-483 QNPDQADFISDSLPA
+483 QNPDQADYISGILPA
-498 ERFVTDV
+498 ESFITSV

-524 VSSFNS
+524 VSSFNN
-530 EFSPDEMGNVAN
+530 EFSPDEMGSVVNV
-542 IFGRSREIPVDKQ
+542 IGRRREIPVDKQ

-562 VLNSHNNINQQSVDD
+562 VLNSHNNINQQSAYE
-577 MSDDQLLR
+577 MSDDQLLK
-585 FTEQMRSEKS
+585 FTEQMRNKKS
-595 K
+595 

>member
-1 MEVIEMPFSAD
+1 MPFSAD
-12 FLDRLKDANRIDDIM
+12 FLDRLKDANRIDDVM

-47 SEKTASCTIYP
+47 SEKTASCTIYT

-99 PLPEDSSRGYDIV
+99 PLPEDSFSGDDTV

-132 LRSPNGKVGLKYLI
+132 LRSQNGKVGLKYLI
-146 GRGLKPKTIQKYG
+146 DRGLKPETIQKYG

-168 SLKDYMLMK
+168 SLKDHMLMK
-177 GYHENELVE
+177 GYYENELVE

-200 FFKNRVMFPFFDLR
+200 FFKNRVMFPFFDIR
-214 GNVIAFGGRTLDPDD
+214 GNVIAFGGRTLDPND

-257 AVKNNQLLLCEGNM
+257 AVKERRLLLCEGNM

-283 TVATCGTAITPEH
+283 TVATCGTAITSEH
-296 ARMMSQYCK
+296 ARLMSQYCK

-317 QKASKKAIDLLA
+317 QKASKKAIDLLN
-329 EVGLQTR
+329 EVGLNTR

-360 LIDKSDN
+360 LIDKSEN
-367 AVEFELNKAKTGLD
+367 AVEFEINKAKIGLD
-381 IENSDIDRIEY
+381 IENSDVDRIEY
-392 IKKSYDILSQVE
+392 IKKCYDILSQID

-416 VRRMNIS
+416 VKKMNIS

-430 VESRIKKRQNFGRR
+430 VESRIRKRQSSGRR
-444 KQWQQLYR
+444 KQWRQLYQ
-452 NTVSPSKD
+452 NTV
-460 LTPSASAFN
+460 TPSNETVPAASAFN
-469 KQLKCEEGVLYYLY
+469 KKVKCEEGILHYLY
-483 QNPDQADFISDSLPA
+483 QNPDQADFISGVLPA
-498 ERFVTDV
+498 ESFATDV
-505 NRRIYSSLLFKIK
+505 NRRIYLSLLFKIK
-518 NDLDFS
+518 NDLNFS
-524 VSSFNS
+524 ISSFNS

-542 IFGRSREIPVDKQ
+542 IFGRRREIPVDKQ

-562 VLNSHNNINQQSVDD
+562 VLNSHNNINQQSADE

-585 FTEQMRSEKS
+585 FTEKMRSEKS
-595 K
+595 

>member
-1 MEVIEMPFSAD
+1 MPFPSD
-12 FLDRLKDANRIDDIM
+12 FLERLKDANRIDDIM
-27 SNYVQIKRA
+27 SNYVQLKRA

-47 SEKTASCTIYP
+47 SEKTASCTIYT

-68 GAGGDVITFIMKIEN
+68 GSGGDVITFIMKIEN
-83 LDYLEA
+83 LDYYEA

-99 PLPEDSSRGYDIV
+99 PLPEDSSRGNDTV

-132 LRSPNGKVGLKYLI
+132 LRSPQGKVGLKYLVD
-146 GRGLKPKTIQKYG
+146 RGLKPETIQKYG

-168 SLKDYMLMK
+168 SLKDHMLAK
-177 GYHENELVE
+177 GYMENELVD

-229 TRKYLNSRET
+229 SRKYLNSRET
-239 MVFKKNKT
+239 IVFKKNRT

-257 AVKNNQLLLCEGNM
+257 ASKKKQLLLCEGNM

-283 TVATCGTAITPEH
+283 TVATCGTAITSEH
-296 ARMMSQYCK
+296 ARLMSQYCK

-317 QKASKKAIDLLA
+317 QKASKKAIDLLS
-329 EVGLQTR
+329 EVGLNTR

-367 AVEFELNKAKTGLD
+367 AVEFELNKAKSGLD
-381 IENSDIDRIEY
+381 IENSDVDRIEY
-392 IKKSYDILSQVE
+392 IKKCYDILSQVE
-404 NDIDREVFIKSF
+404 NDIDREIYIKSF
-416 VRRMNIS
+416 VKRMNIS
-423 EETAFRE
+423 EDTAFRE
-430 VESRIKKRQNFGRR
+430 VETIIKRR
-444 KQWQQLYR
+444 KYSGRKKQWRQLYQ
-452 NTVSPSKD
+452 NTISPEKGK
-460 LTPSASAFN
+460 TNPTASVFN
-469 KQLKCEEGVLYYLY
+469 KEVKCEEGILYYLY
-483 QNPDQADFISDSLPA
+483 QNPEQANFISKALPA
-498 ERFVTDV
+498 ENFVTDI

-524 VSSFNS
+524 LSSFNS
-530 EFSPDEMGNVAN
+530 EFSADEMGNVAN
-542 IFGRSREIPVDKQ
+542 IIGRRREIPVDKQ

-562 VLNSHNNINQQSVDD
+562 VLNSHNNINQNSADE

-585 FTEQMRSEKS
+585 FTEKLRNEKT
-595 K
+595 

>member
-1 MEVIEMPFSAD
+1 MPFPAD
-12 FLDRLKDANRIDDIM
+12 FLERIKDANRIDDVM
-27 SNYVQIKRA
+27 SDYVQIKRA

-47 SEKTASCTIYP
+47 SEKTASCTIYT

-89 VKMLA
+89 VKLLA

-99 PLPEDSSRGYDIV
+99 PLPEDASGNDDSV

-132 LRSPNGKVGLKYLI
+132 LRSPAGRTGLKYLI
-146 GRGLKPKTIQKYG
+146 GRGLKPETIQKYG

-168 SLKDYMLMK
+168 SLKDYMLSK
-177 GYHENELVE
+177 GFYENELIA

-191 RSQSGRTYD
+191 RAQSGRTYD

-214 GNVIAFGGRTLDPDD
+214 GNVIAFGGRTLDPED

-239 MVFKKNKT
+239 IVFKKNKT

-257 AVKNNQLLLCEGNM
+257 AVKKKQLLLCEGNM

-296 ARMMSQYCK
+296 ARLMSQYCK

-317 QKASKKAIDLLA
+317 QKASKKAIDLLS

-367 AVEFELNKAKTGLD
+367 AVEFELNKAKVGLD
-381 IENSDIDRIEY
+381 IENSDVDRIEY
-392 IKKSYDILSQVE
+392 IKKCYDILSGIE

-416 VRRMNIS
+416 VRRMNLS
-423 EETAFRE
+423 EENAFRE
-430 VESRIKKRQNFGRR
+430 VETRIKRRQNSGRR

-452 NTVSPSKD
+452 NTVSPASD
-460 LTPSASAFN
+460 AARATSAFN
-469 KQLKCEEGVLYYLY
+469 KEVKCEEGILYYLY
-483 QNPDQADFISDSLPA
+483 NNPDQADFISEILPS
-498 ERFVTDV
+498 ESFVTNV
-505 NRRIYSSLLFKIK
+505 NRHIYLSLLFKIK

-524 VSSFNS
+524 LSSFNS

-542 IFGRSREIPVDKQ
+542 IIGRRREIPVDKQ

-562 VLNSHNNINQQSVDD
+562 VLNSHNNINQQSNEDV
-577 MSDDQLLR
+577 SDELLLR
-585 FTEQMRSEKS
+585 FTERMRNEKS
-595 K
+595 

>member
-1 MEVIEMPFSAD
+1 MPFSAD
-12 FLDRLKDANRIDDIM
+12 FLERLKDANRIDDIM
-27 SNYVQIKRA
+27 SDYVQIKRA

-47 SEKTASCTIYP
+47 SEKTASCTIYT

-83 LDYLEA
+83 LDYYEA

-99 PLPEDSSRGYDIV
+99 PLPEDSSRGDDTV

-132 LRSPNGKVGLKYLI
+132 LRSPQGKVGLKYLI
-146 GRGLKPKTIQKYG
+146 DRGLKPETIQKYG

-168 SLKDYMLMK
+168 SLKDHMLTK
-177 GYHENELVE
+177 GYYENELVE

-191 RSQSGRTYD
+191 RSQNGRTYD

-229 TRKYLNSRET
+229 SRKYLNSRET
-239 MVFKKNKT
+239 IVFKKNRT

-257 AVKNNQLLLCEGNM
+257 ASKKKQILLCEGNM

-283 TVATCGTAITPEH
+283 TVATCGTAITSEH
-296 ARMMSQYCK
+296 ARLMSQYCK

-317 QKASKKAIDLLA
+317 QKASKKAIDLLS
-329 EVGLQTR
+329 EVGLNTR

-367 AVEFELNKAKTGLD
+367 AVEFELNKAKIGLD
-381 IENSDIDRIEY
+381 IENRDVDRIEY
-392 IKKSYDILSQVE
+392 IKKCYDILSQIE
-404 NDIDREVFIKSF
+404 NNIDREIYIKSF
-416 VRRMNIS
+416 VKRMNIS

-430 VESRIKKRQNFGRR
+430 IETIIKRR
-444 KQWQQLYR
+444 KYSGRKKQWRQLYQ
-452 NTVSPSKD
+452 NTISPVKGE
-460 LTPSASAFN
+460 TNPTASVFT
-469 KQLKCEEGVLYYLY
+469 KERKCEEGILYYLY
-483 QNPDQADFISDSLPA
+483 QNPDQADSISKDLPA
-498 ERFVTDV
+498 ESFVTDI

-524 VSSFNS
+524 LSSFNS
-530 EFSPDEMGNVAN
+530 EFSADEMGNVAN
-542 IFGRSREIPVDKQ
+542 IIGRRREIPVDKQ

-562 VLNSHNNINQQSVDD
+562 VLNSHNNISQHSADE
-577 MSDDQLLR
+577 MSDDQLIR
-585 FTEQMRSEKS
+585 FTEKMRNEKT
-595 K
+595 